1 MDKAE
6 NHENHPK
13 LKCIA
18 FDPREE
24 GSIGRLRLEIEVA
37 RLVRRQD
44 VASIC
49 YLPEVRKMLLLF
61 KDAGPL
67 PPLPGRT
74 AHPPS

>member
-24 GSIGRLRLEIEVA
+24 GAIGRLRLEIEVA

-49 YLPEVRKMLLLF
+49 YLPEVRQMLLLF
-61 KDAGPL
+61 KEAPAL
-67 PPLPGRT
+67 PPARAP
-74 AHPPS
+74 HPAT